1 MKHQV
6 LIPCAGTGSRL
17 FEETKYINKALVHLN
32 NKPIITHILEKFSK
46 ECQFIIAVGYKSKDL
61 IDYLSIAHSDLDI
74 IIEEIDKYDGPNSS
88 LGYSL
93 SKTLKHINQPF
104 IFTSCDTLVKDKI
117 PFPDRDWIG
126 YSKIEDSSN
135 YATINFDDNVTK
147 SLNKKLES
155 DSKNA
160 YIGLAGINDYK
171 LFKSLAKDNPKK
183 FFEEAE
189 CYPISKNISSY
200 KPFEF
205 SWFDTGNIPS
215 LNETRRNFTKKKLY
229 NILEKEEEKI
239 WFTEDKVIKF
249 SNNTEFIK
257 NRVQRAEFLDSFIPQ
272 IIDVKDNMYSYKF
285 VEGEVLSSK
294 VNLDLFEK
302 LLNKL
307 KKFWEVKALTKSQK
321 NNFQQLCYEF
331 YKDKTFARVEKFISM
346 YPYSDKDIK
355 LNDKFV
361 NSPYSN
367 LDKIDWS
374 YLSNGVA
381 VNFHGDLHFEN
392 IILTK
397 KNEFVFLDWRQSF
410 NSELKYGDI
419 YYDLSKLLHGI
430 LLPHSIV
437 SKGEYTITESEQ
449 SVETKINIP
458 DENKKIAAYF
468 EQWCNENNFDFK
480 KVKLI
485 CSLIYLNIA
494 SLHHHPYSKFLFYYG
509 VEMLSDEI
517 E

>member
-17 FEETKYINKALVHLN
+17 YEETKYINKALVHLN
-32 NKPIITHILEKFSK
+32 NKPIISHIIEKFSR

-61 IDYLSIAHSDLDI
+61 IDYLSIAHPDLDI
-74 IIEEIDKYDGPNSS
+74 IIEKIDKYDGPNSS

-93 SKTLKHINQPF
+93 SKSLKHINQPF
-104 IFTSCDTLVKDKI
+104 IFTSCDTLVKDEI
-117 PFPDRDWIG
+117 PLPDKNWIG
-126 YSKIEDSSN
+126 FSKVEDSSN
-135 YATINFDDNVTK
+135 YATLNFDNNFSK

-160 YIGLAGINDYK
+160 YIGLAGVYDYK
-171 LFKSLAKDNPKK
+171 LFKKLAMDNPKI

-189 CYPISKNISSY
+189 CFPISENITSY
-200 KPFEF
+200 KPVEF
-205 SWFDTGNIPS
+205 HWFDTGNIPS
-215 LNETRRNFTKKKLY
+215 LNNTRKNFTKKNIF

-249 SNNTEFIK
+249 SKNKEFIK
-257 NRVQRAEFLDSFIPQ
+257 NRVERSDYLKSFVPQ
-272 IIDVKDNMYSYKF
+272 IIDIKDNMYSYKF
-285 VEGEVLSSK
+285 IEGDVLSSK
-294 VNLDLFEK
+294 INLELFEK
-302 LLNKL
+302 LLFKL
-307 KKFWEVKALTKSQK
+307 KDFWVEKSLTKSQK
-321 NNFQQLCYEF
+321 NHFQQLCYEF
-331 YKDKTFARVEKFISM
+331 YKDKTFSRVEKFFST
-346 YPYSDKDIK
+346 YPYSNKDVTLNGK
-355 LNDKFV
+355 LTK
-361 NSPYSN
+361 SAYSN
-367 LDKIDWS
+367 LDRIDWS

-397 KNEFVFLDWRQSF
+397 NNEFVFLDWRQSF
-410 NSELKYGDI
+410 SGELKYGDI
-419 YYDLSKLLHGI
+419 YYDLAKLLHGI
-430 LLPHSIV
+430 LLPHSIIR
-437 SKGEYTITESEQ
+437 KGQYTITESEQ
-449 SVETKINIP
+449 SVETEIQIPEENRKIANFFEKWCS
-458 DENKKIAAYF
+458 ENKL
-468 EQWCNENNFDFK
+468 DFK
-480 KVKLI
+480 KIKLI